1 MFGKSELVN
10 CLKCNK
16 EFKFKTK
23 GKEEMIGK
31 EGYQYCM
38 PCLEKTIM
46 EKTLENQ
53 ALQEE
58 LMKKGLM

>member
-16 EFKFKTK
+16 EFKFKAK
-23 GKEEMIGK
+23 GKEEMVDK
-31 EGYQYCM
+31 LGYQYCK

-46 EKTLENQ
+46 ELATESN

-58 LMKKGLM
+58 LKKKGLM